1 MLERHQLLQELA
13 HTRRP
18 LLVQHRHPLLEQ
30 HRVRASAL
38 SLFGSGT
45 LASDLIFGG
54 NLLIVPSLG
63 GSILSVPLLSA
74 ILLIVLS
81 LGGSILSVPLLCA
94 IVLVVLRLSGT
105 LLIPPRLGVIV
116 RVVFRVDSRVHG
128 HREAECLGKIGA
140 GASAC
145 RLAGVSDI

>member
-74 ILLIVLS
+74 I
-81 LGGSILSVPLLCA
+81 
-94 IVLVVLRLSGT
+94 VLVVLRLSGT